1 MNTVIGYVFINA
13 DGYPLGNS
21 QPTLEEAEHVARF
34 EERGWF
40 YTVERDERSGTIHL
54 RRIYQLGRIVT

>member
-1 MNTVIGYVFINA
+1 MSTVIGYIFINA
-13 DGYPLGNS
+13 SGYPLGNV

-40 YTVERDERSGTIHL
+40 LTVERDEHTGVVHL
-54 RRIYQLGRIVT
+54 RRIYQLGAIA